1 MNINPIIILISQLIG
16 LYNFALITYIVLQ
29 WLIHFDII
37 NKDNKIVN
45 KVYFTLYKIV
55 DPFLKKIRKYLPSFG
70 GLDISP
76 IIAFFL
82 LGFIKNVMFT
92 YFYLR

>member
-29 WLIHFDII
+29 WLMHFDII
-37 NKDNKIVN
+37 NKDNKTVN
-45 KVYFTLYKIV
+45 KVYFTLHKIV
-55 DPFLKKIRKYLPSFG
+55 EPVLKKIRKYIPSLG

-82 LGFIKNVMFT
+82 LGFVRNVMFT
-92 YFYLR
+92 YFYVK